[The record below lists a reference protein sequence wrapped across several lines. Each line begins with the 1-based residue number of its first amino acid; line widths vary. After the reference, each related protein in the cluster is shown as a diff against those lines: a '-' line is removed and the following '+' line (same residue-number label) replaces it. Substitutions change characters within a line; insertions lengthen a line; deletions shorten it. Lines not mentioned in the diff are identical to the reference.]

1 MTSSKSSI
9 LHIGDIV
16 EHDTPRDGDPN
27 VQGKG
32 LLTRLV
38 KQSAHAEHN
47 LWEVRFFAGATFE
60 ILEEYLKKIQGALD
74 FEKRS

>member
-1 MTSSKSSI
+1 MTSSKFSI
-9 LHIGDIV
+9 LHVGDIV
-16 EHDTPRDGDPN
+16 EHDTRREGEPS

-38 KQSAHAEHN
+38 KKSPHAERN

>member
-1 MTSSKSSI
+1 MTSSKTHT
-9 LHIGDIV
+9 LQVGDIV
-16 EHDTPRDGDPN
+16 EHDTRQEGYPS

-38 KQSAHAEHN
+38 KKSPHADHN

-60 ILEEYLKKIQGALD
+60 ILEEYLKRIQGALD
-74 FEKRS
+74 FEKRA

>member
-9 LHIGDIV
+9 LHVGDIV
-16 EHDTPRDGDPN
+16 KHDTRQEDAPS
-27 VQGKG
+27 VQGRG

-38 KQSAHAEHN
+38 KKGSHAELN

-60 ILEEYLKKIQGALD
+60 ILEEYLKKIQGVLD
-74 FEKRS
+74 FEKRL

>member
-1 MTSSKSSI
+1 MTSSKPSI
-9 LHIGDIV
+9 VQVGDIV
-16 EHDTPRDGDPN
+16 EHDTRREGNPS

-38 KQSAHAEHN
+38 KKSPHTERN

-60 ILEEYLKKIQGALD
+60 ILEEYLKRIQGVLD
-74 FEKRS
+74 FEKRP